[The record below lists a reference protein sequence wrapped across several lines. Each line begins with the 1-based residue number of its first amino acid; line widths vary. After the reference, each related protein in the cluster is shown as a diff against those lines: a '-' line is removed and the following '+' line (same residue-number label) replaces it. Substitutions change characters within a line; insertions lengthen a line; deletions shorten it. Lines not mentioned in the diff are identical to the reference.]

1 MQSLK
6 PSRMSFLALSEWVMV
21 LPATVFLTA
30 AALRQLQPRQY
41 EPSHTSWLIFEWTI
55 THISQTGAAV
65 LFMGLPAVAIIL
77 GCVVLL
83 QNWRENQVLRDD
95 VKLALGILRQH
106 AVIGLLTV
114 ATVLAGAILAAAVAH
129 VIVG

>member
-21 LPATVFLTA
+21 LPAAVFLTA

-129 VIVG
+129 VIAG

>member
-21 LPATVFLTA
+21 LPAAVFLTA

>member
-41 EPSHTSWLIFEWTI
+41 EPSHTSWLIFEWTM
-55 THISQTGAAV
+55 THISQTSAAV

-83 QNWRENQVLRDD
+83 QNWREDQVLRDD
-95 VKLALGILRQH
+95 VKLALGIFRQH

>member
-1 MQSLK
+1 MQSPKLF
-6 PSRMSFLALSEWVMV
+6 RMSFLALSEWVMV

-41 EPSHTSWLIFEWTI
+41 EPSHASWLIFEWTI

-95 VKLALGILRQH
+95 VKLALGIFRRH
-106 AVIGLLTV
+106 AVIGSLTV
-114 ATVLAGAILAAAVAH
+114 ATVFAGAILAAAVAH